1 MRSSLSQVV
10 DALKSVL
17 LGKEHQVQLALA
29 TLLAQ
34 GHLLI
39 EDLPGMGKTTL
50 ALGLSRVLGLSHR
63 RVQFTVDVLPSDIT
77 GMSMYRKE
85 TETFEFRPGPIFSH
99 LLLTDEI
106 NRAMPKTQ
114 SALLEA
120 MEEMTVSQDGET
132 HALPSPFFVIATQN
146 PYHHAGTYP
155 LPESQLDR
163 FLMAIEMGYPDEA
176 SERQLLSAG
185 DQRSHALELPVL
197 CSPEQILAFHSEVQS
212 LHCSDSILNYI
223 MRLVSYSRTCEGV
236 SIGLS
241 PRAGLGLL
249 SASRAWAFLMGR
261 DFVSPED
268 VQTVFEP
275 VARHRLKIIQETGG
289 GRGNSVARVILNAV
303 DVVG

>member
-120 MEEMTVSQDGET
+120 MEEMTVSQDGENG
-132 HALPSPFFVIATQN
+132 Q
-146 PYHHAGTYP
+146 
-155 LPESQLDR
+155 
-163 FLMAIEMGYPDEA
+163 
-176 SERQLLSAG
+176 
-185 DQRSHALELPVL
+185 SH
-197 CSPEQILAFHSEVQS
+197 QS
-212 LHCSDSILNYI
+212 IRH
-223 MRLVSYSRTCEGV
+223 G
-236 SIGLS
+236 
-241 PRAGLGLL
+241 
-249 SASRAWAFLMGR
+249 
-261 DFVSPED
+261 
-268 VQTVFEP
+268 FEP
-275 VARHRLKIIQETGG
+275 HRKEEPNHHPCVWLQKCPRQDDPKHTRRCAHQRCPGIIKKQARNPI
-289 GRGNSVARVILNAV
+289 NSP
-303 DVVG
+303 

>member
-1 MRSSLSQVV
+1 MNNSLTQVV
-10 DALKSVL
+10 DALKGVL
-17 LGKEHQVQLALA
+17 LGKEHEVQLALA
-29 TLLAQ
+29 TLLAG

-85 TETFEFRPGPIFSH
+85 TETFEFLPGPIFSH

-132 HALPSPFFVIATQN
+132 YALPRPFFVIATQN
-146 PYHHAGTYP
+146 PYHHSGTYP

-163 FLMAIEMGYPDEA
+163 FLMSIEMGYPDA
-176 SERQLLSAG
+176 TSERQLLSAG
-185 DQRSHALELPVL
+185 DQRGHATELPVL
-197 CSPEQILAFHSEVQS
+197 CSRDQILAFHTEVQS
-212 LHCSDSILNYI
+212 LHCSDSVLNYI
-223 MRLVSYSRTCEGV
+223 MRLLSFSRVCEGV
-236 SIGLS
+236 SVGLS
-241 PRAGLGLL
+241 PRAGLALL

-268 VQTVFEP
+268 VQIVFEP
-275 VARHRLKIIQETGG
+275 VARHRLKATQAFSG
-289 GRGNSVARVILNAV
+289 GRTNSIARTILNTV